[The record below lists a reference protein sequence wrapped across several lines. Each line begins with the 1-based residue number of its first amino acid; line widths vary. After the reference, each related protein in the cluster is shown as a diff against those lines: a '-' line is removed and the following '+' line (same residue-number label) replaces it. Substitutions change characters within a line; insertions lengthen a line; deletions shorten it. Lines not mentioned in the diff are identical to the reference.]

1 MEYIKKHIKNLTG
14 DQLDQLEQLL
24 PLYTEWN
31 QKINVI
37 SRKDMDEFYVH
48 HVLHSLSLSCFI
60 QWNPGTRVIDL
71 GCGGGFPGIPLAIL
85 FPETE
90 FTLIDSI
97 AKKIRVAQAVAET
110 LGLSNVKAIHTRAE
124 DHKGSCHFVV
134 TRAVAP
140 MGQLLKWSRH
150 LIADRPAHPLPNGLI
165 AYKGGDLRDELR
177 EIPKGYFYERWSIHE
192 KIPLAYFEEKYL
204 IYAS

>member
-1 MEYIKKHIKNLTG
+1 MEFITKYIKNLSSRQVG
-14 DQLDQLEQLL
+14 QLEQLL
-24 PLYTEWN
+24 PLYEDWN

-37 SRKDMDEFYVH
+37 SRKDMDSFYIH

-85 FPETE
+85 YPENE

-97 AKKIRVAQAVAET
+97 AKKIRVVQAVAEE

-140 MGQLLKWSRH
+140 MAQLLRWSRH
-150 LIADRPAHPLPNGLI
+150 LIAERPVHALPNGLI
-165 AYKGGDLRDELR
+165 AYKGGDLKEELR
-177 EIPKGYFYERWSIHE
+177 EVPKGYFYERWSIYD
-192 KIPLAYFEEKYL
+192 KIPLEYFEEKYL
-204 IYAS
+204 VYAS